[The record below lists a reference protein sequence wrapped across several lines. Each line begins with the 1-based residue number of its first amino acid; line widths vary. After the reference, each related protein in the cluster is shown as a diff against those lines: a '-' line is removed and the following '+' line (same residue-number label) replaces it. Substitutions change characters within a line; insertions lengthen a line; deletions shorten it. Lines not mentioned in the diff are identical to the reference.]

1 MQALNHKQIVSLIK
15 SVGPSRTVLVEGEA
29 GVGKTSILYEL
40 AKDPDY
46 AQHHVIKPIDC
57 TQLADGSVWMPDID
71 RVNGV
76 SRELPNERFGVSKSN
91 RRGIDGSTPVVICL
105 DEIAKARQSIKDI
118 IAPIVYERRIG
129 EYYLPERSV
138 VFACTNLS
146 VEGLGDSMQAHLRN
160 RLVRVQMRKPT
171 KDEWLNDFA
180 ITNGLHEAVLAT
192 VEEFPQVFESFM
204 DYQPGGS
211 NASKKLAQENPY
223 IFNPSAQQDAWVTP
237 RSLHA
242 ASDVLQVQDAMDD
255 TTLEAALSGTVGR
268 AFAAQMA
275 SYIRFGKQL
284 PSFARIVA
292 DPEGTPLPNNAAA
305 QIVLAFKLLTQTN
318 TRDEAAAV
326 TTFISRAN
334 AEMRTLF
341 ATNVSRSTSK
351 MAHFVTVA
359 PFTKL
364 LADTRK
370 FFNA

>member
-1 MQALNHKQIVSLIK
+1 MTALNHKQVVSLIK
-15 SVGPSRTVLVEGEA
+15 SVGPSRTVLIEGEA

-40 AKDPDY
+40 AKDPAY
-46 AQHHVIKPIDC
+46 TGHHVVKPIDC

-71 RVNGV
+71 RANGV
-76 SRELPNERFGVSKSN
+76 SRELPNERFGVSNDN
-91 RRGIDGSTPVVICL
+91 RRGVDGSTPVVLCL

-129 EYYLPERSV
+129 EYYLPEGSV

-171 KDEWLNDFA
+171 KDEWVNEFA
-180 ITNGLHEAVLAT
+180 VPNGLHEAVIAS
-192 VEEFPQVFESFM
+192 VSEFPQVFESFM
-204 DYQPGGS
+204 DYQPGADKAGQ
-211 NASKKLAQENPY
+211 KLAQTNPY
-223 IFNPSAQQDAWVTP
+223 IFNPQAQQDAWVTP

-242 ASDVLQVQDAMDD
+242 ASDVLQASAELDD
-255 TTLEAALSGTVGR
+255 TTLEMALAGTVGR

-284 PSFARIVA
+284 PSFERICN
-292 DPEGTPLPNNAAA
+292 DPENTPIPTNPAA

-318 TRDEAAAV
+318 DRDQAAAV
-326 TTFISRAN
+326 TTYISRSSS
-334 AEMRTLF
+334 EMRTLF
-341 ATNVSRSTSK
+341 ATNVAKSTAK
-351 MAHFVTVA
+351 MQHFLTVA
-359 PFTKL
+359 PFTQL
-364 LADTRK
+364 LDGVRK